1 MQPGNKTLLVE
12 GWRGIAHSCAL
23 VNQFQLV
30 EFSRMTGLDLF
41 YRDVPYLTEHWKPIP
56 GLLPAESEAA
66 IRAVPTPPTDLVPDA
81 VLRIAYP
88 HDFSPTTAIKG
99 QVNNV

>member
-1 MQPGNKTLLVE
+1 
-12 GWRGIAHSCAL
+12 
-23 VNQFQLV
+23 
-30 EFSRMTGLDLF
+30 
-41 YRDVPYLTEHWKPIP
+41 VPYLTEHWKPIP